1 MGAAFGC
8 VYAPLITD
16 PFWCRRCH
24 HLLYDS
30 QFRRRDDTISYAN
43 AFMRLVRLGDRLEQR
58 EGWGEA
64 GRVRV
69 ADERFKPRAVSATP
83 GA

>member
-1 MGAAFGC
+1 
-8 VYAPLITD
+8 
-16 PFWCRRCH
+16 
-24 HLLYDS
+24 
-30 QFRRRDDTISYAN
+30 
-43 AFMRLVRLGDRLEQR
+43 MRLVRLGDRLEQR